1 MNVINIPDTSTA
13 NKNLDDSMIPAINIV
28 FLLLIFFMIAGQIE
42 SSSDQ
47 LRIPESISETELS
60 QQDLTIQI
68 MANGDHYLN
77 GDMITTTL
85 NQQFKLLAV
94 SPLTSVTFHIHKD
107 LPASSLDPVL
117 EAVHLSGIKRLSIA
131 TDFH

>member
-1 MNVINIPDTSTA
+1 MNLINNIDSSTA

-42 SSSDQ
+42 STNDQ
-47 LRIPESISETELS
+47 LQIPESVSETELS
-60 QQDLTIQI
+60 EQDLTIQI

-85 NQQFKLLAV
+85 NQQFKSLAV

-117 EAVHLSGIKRLSIA
+117 EAVRLSGIKRLSIA